1 MELEVGIVLMLGLSF
16 LGILGYK
23 AFKNY
28 NTVESQKHN
37 FDSKLEHAGLIF
49 KEKILHLENS
59 NKAYMYKIRKLREN
73 YEIDYDDV
81 DYEEEEEEEFRLS
94 DLAQSIYPKLPP
106 SLAKLIDKEEFQN
119 AILKTVEKKPDIITS
134 FVDKFLNK
142 TSDQGSTSNTTQKLS
157 ETYL

>member
-1 MELEVGIVLMLGLSF
+1 MELETAIVFSLALSF
-16 LGILGYK
+16 ITIVSYK

-28 NTVESQKHN
+28 NNLESEKHTFDAKVEHQ
-37 FDSKLEHAGLIF
+37 GLIY

-59 NKAYMYKIRKLREN
+59 NKAYMYKIRKLRDN

-81 DYEEEEEEEFRLS
+81 DFDEEQEEEFRLS
-94 DLAQSIYPKLPP
+94 DLATSIYPKLPP

-119 AILKTVEKKPDIITS
+119 AILKTVEKKPDIITT

-142 TSDQGSTSNTTQKLS
+142 TSDQGSSSNTKPTYT